1 MSFERIYSHQSW
13 TITEAWADEHSTRY
27 LVVILTTD
35 SASSY
40 ANSCKMHPI
49 LSRCTRIPS

>member
-13 TITEAWADEHSTRY
+13 TLTEAWADEHSTRY
-27 LVVILTTD
+27 LVVILTTE

-40 ANSCKMHPI
+40 ANSCKDASDLI
-49 LSRCTRIPS
+49 